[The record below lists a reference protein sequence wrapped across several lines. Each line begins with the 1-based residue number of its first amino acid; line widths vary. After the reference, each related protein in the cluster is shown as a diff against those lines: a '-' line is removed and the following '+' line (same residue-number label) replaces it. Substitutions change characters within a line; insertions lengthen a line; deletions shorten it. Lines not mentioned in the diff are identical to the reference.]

1 MNRLTTSPPCN
12 PQATP
17 ADWLRRMVDAAA
29 APYRDAGRF
38 AWHFARGKLMGD
50 PAFAGLLR
58 LGLIPP
64 AARVLD
70 LGSGQGLLASWL
82 LAAQQQ
88 HACGDWPP
96 GWPAAPQGTVLQGI
110 ELMPRD
116 VDRARAALGKTA
128 TFIQGDICQAEFSP
142 SDTVVILD
150 VLHYITLQAQDA
162 VLRRVRDALA
172 PGGVLLLRV
181 GDAAGGLRF
190 RLSNWVDFIVTRVRG
205 HATTQLYCRT
215 LTDWTQALQQL
226 GFSVEIV
233 PMSQGTPFANVLL
246 VARKRE
252 TCMMNPDATL
262 ACITDQGAEWLP
274 ASMRQ
279 PHGNSHGTPAAQC
292 GADPSH

>member
-1 MNRLTTSPPCN
+1 
-12 PQATP
+12 
-17 ADWLRRMVDAAA
+17 MVDAAA
-29 APYRDAGRF
+29 APYRDSGRF
-38 AWHFARGKLMGD
+38 AWYFARGKLMGD

-88 HACGDWPP
+88 HARGDWPQ
-96 GWPAAPQGTVLQGI
+96 GWPAAPQATVLQGI

-116 VDRARAALGKTA
+116 VDRARAALGNTA

-162 VLRRVRDALA
+162 VLRRACDALA

-190 RLSNWVDFIVTRVRG
+190 RISNWVDFIVTRMRG

-215 LTDWTQALQQL
+215 LTDWMQALQQL
-226 GFSVEIV
+226 GFSVEAI

-246 VARKRE
+246 VARKQGV
-252 TCMMNPDATL
+252 CMMKEDATS
-262 ACITDQGAEWLP
+262 AYPVDTDAVGSQTLP
-274 ASMRQ
+274 AALHRDF
-279 PHGNSHGTPAAQC
+279 HTTHTTHAAHC
-292 GADPSH
+292 GADHSH